1 MCEPL
6 NSAQKAQRAKE
17 KVKKSF
23 FNSLRVLSRV
33 DFAIAIV
40 VIIVIVVIIAIVI
53 VIVIVIALVAVL
65 SDVKCPES

>member
-40 VIIVIVVIIAIVI
+40 VIIVIVVIVIAIVI
-53 VIVIVIALVAVL
+53 VVIAIVAVL